1 MTRVNCSKEGF
12 INYDAV
18 DIPAQNI
25 PAHLDIEKDIRTQQ
39 NGLFTF
45 IIKVANGMIADY
57 NVVEYVNISKYLRLK
72 KIIIEQFTI
81 SRTVALGNQGNP
93 VGTDNGQRSPERWR
107 SAD

>member
-25 PAHLDIEKDIRTQQ
+25 PAHLDIEKDIQTQK

-57 NVVEYVNISKYLRLK
+57 NVVEYVNITKYLRLK
-72 KIIIEQFTI
+72 NVIIQELTF
-81 SRTVALGNQGNP
+81 SCPVALGNQGNP
-93 VGTDNGQRSPERWR
+93 VGTDNGQRSP
-107 SAD
+107 